1 MTLLPLTNY
10 LRTYR
15 KRLAMTQ
22 EEMASLLGVK
32 GEDRGVK
39 VCRDER
45 FAREPS
51 LAMALAYEVI
61 YQRSVRELF
70 AGVYEQIE
78 REVAARAS
86 SLRLRKDRTTGERA
100 AYRHQVFANLA
111 ARQSGK
117 SLNNLLKNDFSLK
130 PFSGN

>member
-32 GEDRGVK
+32 GEDRGLK

-45 FAREPS
+45 LAREPN
-51 LAMALAYEVI
+51 LATALAYEVI
-61 YQRSVRELF
+61 YQRPVRELF

-78 REVAARAS
+78 REVAARARV
-86 SLRLRKDRTTGERA
+86 LGFRKDRTTGERA
-100 AYRHQVFANLA
+100 AYRRQVFANLA
-111 ARQSGK
+111 SGQSEK
-117 SLNNLLKNDFSLK
+117 SLNLSQT
-130 PFSGN
+130 